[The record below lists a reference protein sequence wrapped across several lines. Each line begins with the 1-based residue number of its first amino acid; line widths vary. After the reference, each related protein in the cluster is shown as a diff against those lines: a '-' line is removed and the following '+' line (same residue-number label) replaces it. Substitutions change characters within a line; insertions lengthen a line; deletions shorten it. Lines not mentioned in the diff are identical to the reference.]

1 MTRSSTRSLRARAT
15 LSCTLAV
22 AQIAAVAGPA
32 LAATSDIGK
41 NIGDEVTTWAKAILL
56 GLVALVAI
64 PILAKRDVVG
74 GLTLALLAVIV
85 GGFAFAPDTVKG
97 VIGAIWTSIAG

>member
-1 MTRSSTRSLRARAT
+1 MTRSSTRSLRARAA
-15 LSCTLAV
+15 LSRTLAL
-22 AQIAAVAGPA
+22 AQIAAFAGPA

-64 PILAKRDVVG
+64 PTLAKRDVVG
-74 GLTLALLAVIV
+74 GLTLALLAVVV

-97 VIGAIWTSIAG
+97 VIAAIWKSIAG